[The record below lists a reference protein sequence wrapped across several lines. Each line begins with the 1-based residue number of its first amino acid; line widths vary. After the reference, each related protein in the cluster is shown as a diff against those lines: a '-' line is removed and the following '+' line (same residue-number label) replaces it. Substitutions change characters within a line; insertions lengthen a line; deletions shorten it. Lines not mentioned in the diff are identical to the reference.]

1 MTATAKIENP
11 SQRDGIPTRSTL
23 LSLVLQL
30 QRNLTLSEDE
40 VIRRAMR
47 LVNNG
52 RVVLTG
58 SFAGQR
64 LEVY

>member
-1 MTATAKIENP
+1 MATTANVQNP
-11 SQRDGIPTRSTL
+11 IRRDGIPARSTL

-47 LVNNG
+47 LVNSG

-64 LEVY
+64 LEVH